1 MSKRRVLA
9 VAALLFAAFA
19 TYRVFGVY
27 TVRSG
32 ECAPGDSIPMDH
44 RFPKRGAG
52 AEQAR
57 TLVVMSYNVEG
68 HAALLRKDH
77 LRKIAA
83 VIVAA
88 KADLVGLQEVHRGTW
103 QSRFRDQAA
112 ELARLSGMTV
122 YFGRSF
128 DALGGEFGNA
138 ILTRGTLIEAEVYE
152 LPSVGEPRTLLRG
165 TVEIGGHILNF
176 YVTHLATWGR
186 FNRASRTEQIE
197 CIAQHIRRSPYPF
210 VVVGD
215 FNASP
220 VTPEVSSFTTSNLVR
235 LANANTGGTHRLTG
249 QHLDY
254 IFSDPGWDV
263 KSARVLAEGPSD
275 HWPLLAELD
284 WIASARQRAEA
295 R

>member
-1 MSKRRVLA
+1 MSKRRILA
-9 VAALLFAAFA
+9 IAGLLFLAFA

-32 ECAPGDSIPMDH
+32 ECIPGDEIPVD
-44 RFPKRGAG
+44 RSFPTRGAG

-57 TLVVMSYNVEG
+57 TLVVMSYNIEG

-77 LRKIAA
+77 LQKIAR

-88 KADLVGLQEVHRGTW
+88 NADIVGLQEVHRGTW

-112 ELARLSGMTV
+112 ELAELTGMTA

-128 DALGGEFGNA
+128 EALGGEFGNA
-138 ILTRGTLIEAEVYE
+138 ILTRGTLIDAEVHE

-165 TVEIGGHILNF
+165 TINAGGQILNF

-186 FNRASRTEQIE
+186 LNRGSRTEQIE
-197 CIAQHIRRSPYPF
+197 CIAQHVRRSPYPYI
-210 VVVGD
+210 VVGD
-215 FNASP
+215 FNAP
-220 VTPEVSSFTTSNLVR
+220 PTTPELTSFHASNLVR
-235 LANANTGGTHRLTG
+235 LANANTGATHKLTG

-254 IFSDPGWDV
+254 IFSDPGWEV
-263 KSARVLAEGPSD
+263 KNARVLSEGPSD

-284 WIASARQRAEA
+284 WTFREAPSVEA